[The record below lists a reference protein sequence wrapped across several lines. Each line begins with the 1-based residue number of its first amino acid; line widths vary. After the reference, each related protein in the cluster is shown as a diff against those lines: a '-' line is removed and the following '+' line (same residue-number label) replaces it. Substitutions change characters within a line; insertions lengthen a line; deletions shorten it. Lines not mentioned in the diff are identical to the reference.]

1 MSFDLQG
8 FQQSRF
14 FEIYLAG
21 LWFLYLV
28 ASPLYIFHE
37 GLPQPAA
44 IVLMFGVLPWAAFS
58 AVNNRSTLPLAYI
71 AGGLFAGL
79 TFFINWVNFAF
90 IPDQR
95 FALSSIYYL
104 FNFIIFVF
112 AVSLFRKNYDLMIR
126 LTCAGI
132 IIALCTQCLWAE
144 FLPDPGARRMTA
156 GFKNPNQL
164 AYWALL
170 CMAILVYMK
179 QNSKFNLIDFFALLT
194 GAYIQTLALS
204 KAGIIAASALLVLI
218 FFMPQM
224 PKVGRYAG
232 YIAALV
238 TCVYLLFA
246 PQSVPNLSSQI
257 DSFNRVT
264 ERLDNVGAESDDSL
278 EGRGYTRIS
287 ENPIYL
293 LIGAGEGGFE
303 RFRTWSSP
311 KELHSGLATILFSYG
326 IFGFCL
332 FCAFLG
338 CIFYRQPWYCWGILF
353 CVMLFSLSSQTIR
366 FNHTWIFFAVAYASF
381 IYRPSWAARKN
392 NAPAPDAMMAVANGV
407 ST

>member
-1 MSFDLQG
+1 MRDWQQG
-8 FQQSRF
+8 FFQNGI
-14 FEIYLAG
+14 FENYLAV

-28 ASPLYIFHE
+28 TSPLYIFHE

-44 IVLMFGVLPWAAFS
+44 IILMFGVIPWAMFS
-58 AVNNRSTLPLAYI
+58 AFNNKSSLPLVYI
-71 AGGLFAGL
+71 IGGLFAAL
-79 TFFINWVNFAF
+79 TFFVNWVNFAF
-90 IPDQR
+90 IPDKR
-95 FALSSIYYL
+95 FALSSLYYIY
-104 FNFIIFVF
+104 NFIIFLF
-112 AVSLFRKNYDLMIR
+112 AVSLFKKNYPLMIR

-132 IIALCTQCLWAE
+132 IIALCVQGLWAE

-170 CMAILVYMK
+170 CMAMLVCLK
-179 QNSKFNLIDFFALLT
+179 QNMKFNMIDFMALAV

-204 KAGIIAASALLVLI
+204 KAGIIAAGILLILAC
-218 FFMPQM
+218 FMPQM
-224 PKVGRYAG
+224 PRMARYA
-232 YIAALV
+232 ALFMAIV
-238 TCVYLLFA
+238 TCAYLLFS
-246 PQSVPNLSSQI
+246 PQTLSNLNGRI
-257 DSFNRVT
+257 ESFSRVT

-287 ENPIYL
+287 ENPVYL

-332 FCAFLG
+332 FAAFLG
-338 CIFYRQPWYCWGILF
+338 CIFYKQPWYCWAILF
-353 CVMLFSLSSQTIR
+353 CVLLFSLSSQTIR
-366 FNHTWIFFAVAYASF
+366 FNHTWIFLAVAYASF
-381 IYRPSWAARKN
+381 VFRPVLIKPQEET
-392 NAPAPDAMMAVANGV
+392 APPFPLP
-407 ST
+407 